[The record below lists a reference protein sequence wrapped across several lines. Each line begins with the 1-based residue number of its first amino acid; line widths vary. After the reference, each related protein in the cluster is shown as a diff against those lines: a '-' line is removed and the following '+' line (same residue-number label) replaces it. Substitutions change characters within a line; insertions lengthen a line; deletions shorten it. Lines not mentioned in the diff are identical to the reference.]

1 MGVGGTGS
9 SWVSV
14 SGAAIGDIAARG
26 AGGCATADFATP
38 PGNLK
43 RNLNKFAWFGD
54 PRKQV

>member
-14 SGAAIGDIAARG
+14 SGAAIGDIASQG
-26 AGGCATADFATP
+26 AGAVRRPDFATP

-54 PRKQV
+54 PRDQA